1 MFNSFPQQQGI
12 NAELQ
17 LAGYLECV
25 EDQSGQAVEQACVRY
40 RRGDVAGHDARF
52 LPSSA
57 QFTAEVRKTQARINY
72 DARPKIPPPPDHVPT
87 SPRVARWKMQAW
99 LDFLAGNLSWD
110 EFHRKID
117 RKAAAE

>member
-25 EDQSGQAVEQACVRY
+25 EDQSGQAVEQACARY
-40 RRGDVAGHDARF
+40 RRGDVVGHDPRF

-57 QFTAEVRKTQARINY
+57 QFTAEVRKTQARLNY
-72 DARPKIPPPPDHVPT
+72 DARPKIPPPPDHVP
-87 SPRVARWKMQAW
+87 SPPLPKWKWEAW
-99 LDFLAGNLSWD
+99 RDYLAGRIGWD
-110 EFHRKID
+110 EFHTKTA
-117 RKAAAE
+117 RKAASE